1 MSNGCTATH
10 SATPET
16 APAAK
21 SSSFPAGMPPTRR
34 SAFPSAIARKIAEQM
49 RLVCVYGGAKHE
61 LDAEPSATIAH
72 VKDLLAAKIG
82 LDPSSQRLLLKG
94 KEAAPTSTLADL
106 QCADGTKMMVLK
118 NQQGHR
124 TTPAAPAG
132 AAASSAASASAAPA
146 PAPAPAPAELDPP
159 IGAGPIALSVK
170 HGKRTLTVRC
180 EAGTSVLA
188 VKTLLEPLVGA
199 RAAQHRLLLRGREA
213 SPDTK
218 TIDELGLGG
227 GGTLMLLFREARN
240 HAKPT
245 PNPSPMTS
253 RA

>member
-1 MSNGCTATH
+1 M
-10 SATPET
+10 
-16 APAAK
+16 
-21 SSSFPAGMPPTRR
+21 
-34 SAFPSAIARKIAEQM
+34 
-49 RLVCVYGGAKHE
+49 YGGAKHE
-61 LDAEPSATIAH
+61 LDAEPSASIAH
-72 VKDLLAAKIG
+72 VKELLAAKIS

-94 KEAAPTSTLADL
+94 KEASPTSTLADL
-106 QCADGTKMMVLK
+106 GCVDGTKMMVLK

-124 TTPAAPAG
+124 STPAAPAG
-132 AAASSAASASAAPA
+132 AAASSAASMSAAPA
-146 PAPAPAPAELDPP
+146 PAPAEPDPP

-227 GGTLMLLFREARN
+227 GGTLMLLFREARK
-240 HAKPT
+240 HAKSAPT
-245 PNPSPMTS
+245 PSPWL
-253 RA
+253 RARDLEWRA